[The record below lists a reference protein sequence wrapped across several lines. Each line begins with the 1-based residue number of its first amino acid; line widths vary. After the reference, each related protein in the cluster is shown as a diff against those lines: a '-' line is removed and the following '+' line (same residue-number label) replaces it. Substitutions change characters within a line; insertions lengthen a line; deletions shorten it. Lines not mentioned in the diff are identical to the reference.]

1 MAEIDGEVAHL
12 TGLNDIAIVAL
23 IAVLLGFVFMRMR
36 QPAIV
41 GYILA
46 GLVLGP
52 TGFGIIHQ
60 SHSIELL
67 AELGVLM
74 LLFLIG
80 MELSIRAFV
89 MVLRPA
95 VLIAA
100 GQIIIALAITTGF
113 GIALDWSYQE
123 ILLLG
128 FVIAVSSTAVTMK
141 ILEEID
147 ELRSETGRIAVGVMI
162 AQDIAIVPMLIM
174 AEAFGTD
181 KGINP
186 DTIAVIFIA
195 VGLLAL
201 LVWYLSRPGKIR
213 LPFTDMIEERPD
225 VIALSALAFCFAAAA
240 ASSLFGMSPA
250 YGAFVAGLIIAN
262 TTLRVQAIQV
272 TQPVLSILIFVFF
285 LSVGLLIDLH
295 YVLANWTLV
304 LSFAM
309 GVVVL
314 KTIVNIVLI
323 RMTGIDWNVALPAG
337 LSMAQIGEFSF
348 VLAAVG
354 LRNGVLD
361 VDAFRL
367 ALAVIALSL
376 VISPL
381 WMSAARRFH
390 DAALEGISDYRSAL
404 AETYGDELTVLQ
416 QHTASIGRARHRVH
430 IHARA
435 ARRAWNRRRPKRK
448 TKTVVKEPSE

>member
-1 MAEIDGEVAHL
+1 MDGEIVQY
-12 TGLNDIAIVAL
+12 TGLNDIALVAL

-36 QPAIV
+36 QPPIV

-52 TGFGIIHQ
+52 TGLGVIRQ
-60 SHSIELL
+60 SHAIELL
-67 AELGVLM
+67 AEMGVLL

-89 MVLRPA
+89 LVLRPA

-100 GQIIIALAITTGF
+100 GQIATALLITTGF
-113 GIALDWSYQE
+113 GAALGWGYQQ

-128 FVIAVSSTAVTMK
+128 FVIAVSSTAVTLK

-147 ELRSETGRIAVGVMI
+147 ELRSETGRIAIGVMI

-181 KGINP
+181 AGVNP
-186 DTIAVIFIA
+186 DTISLILIA
-195 VGLLAL
+195 VCMLGLLI
-201 LVWYLSRPGKIR
+201 WYLGKPGNIR
-213 LPFTDMIEERPD
+213 LPFTSMIEEKPD
-225 VIALSALAFCFAAAA
+225 VIVLAAFAFCFAAAA
-240 ASSLFGMSPA
+240 ASGLFGMSPA

-262 TTLRVQAIQV
+262 TTLRSQAIQV

-285 LSVGLLIDLH
+285 LSIGLLIDLTFI
-295 YVLANWTLV
+295 ANNLV
-304 LSFAM
+304 LVISFAI
-309 GVVVL
+309 GVVLL
-314 KTIVNIVLI
+314 KTIINIVLI
-323 RMTGIDWNVALPAG
+323 RATGSDWNIALPAG

-354 LRNGVLD
+354 LRNGILNLD
-361 VDAFRL
+361 AYRL
-367 ALAVIALSL
+367 ALSVIALSI

-381 WMSAARRFH
+381 WMSAARRFQA
-390 DAALEGISDYRSAL
+390 AALEGISDYRQAL
-404 AETYGDELTVLQ
+404 SETYGDEWTILQ
-416 QHTASIGRARHRVH
+416 ERTAAIGRARHRMR

-435 ARRAWNRRRPKRK
+435 ARRALNRRRRRD
-448 TKTVVKEPSE
+448 